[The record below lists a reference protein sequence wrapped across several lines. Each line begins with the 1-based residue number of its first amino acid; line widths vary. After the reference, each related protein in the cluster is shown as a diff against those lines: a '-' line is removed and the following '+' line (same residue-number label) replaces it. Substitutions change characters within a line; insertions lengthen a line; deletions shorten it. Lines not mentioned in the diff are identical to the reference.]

1 MDIVISAGPERWADI
16 TFFDGIGNQIY
27 PPHTLGYRAII
38 DYISDICN
46 EHDINSIT
54 VIGNENYISNLVN
67 KLKENFP
74 TVNIK

>member
-1 MDIVISAGPERWADI
+1 MDVVISVNPERWADI

-27 PPHTLGYRAII
+27 PRHILGYNGIV
-38 DYISDICN
+38 DYINDICN

-54 VIGNENYISNLVN
+54 VVGNKNYISNLIN